1 MKPHVIRLRP
11 GQDLKASVDTYLIE
25 KEIAAGCIVTCVG
38 SLRKA
43 TLRFANQDSGIMLT
57 GYFEIV
63 SLTGVL
69 SASGSHYH
77 IAIADEQGK
86 VFGAHLLDGSEIYT
100 TAEIVLLQFDEYQFV
115 RVFDQESGYP
125 ELNPILTNQ
134 KER

>member
-11 GQDLKASVDTYLIE
+11 GQDLKVAVDTYLIE

-43 TLRFANQDSGIMLT
+43 ILRFANQDSGTILA

-63 SLTGVL
+63 SLSGVL

-77 IAIADEQGK
+77 ISIANEQGK
-86 VFGAHLLDGSEIYT
+86 VYGAHLLSGSEIYT
-100 TAEIVLLQFDEYQFV
+100 TAEIVIMQFDEYQFE

-125 ELNPILTNQ
+125 ELNPIFINQ